1 MDLTEEYHNKEMVK
15 DFIKSMV
22 NEGKP
27 DTMIPLT
34 DGEIETARELIQNE
48 INNVGDD
55 FENSRMEWEEYLD
68 DLWPLLKLER
78 KLRFKPL

>member
-1 MDLTEEYHNKEMVK
+1 MDLTEEYHKKEMVK

-34 DGEIETARELIQNE
+34 DGEIETARELIHTE
-48 INNVGDD
+48 INTVIDD
-55 FENSRMEWEEYLD
+55 LEADATGWAAFLD
-68 DLWPLLKLER
+68 ALWPLLKLER
-78 KLRFKPL
+78 KLRVKPL